1 MNNIL
6 SKSLENRYSKTK
18 WILNNAQASFKE
30 SRGIMIAIL
39 QSDRIEVNRTAFVRA
54 SQSVYISG
62 R

>member
-18 WILNNAQASFKE
+18 RILNNAQASFKE

-39 QSDRIEVNRTAFVRA
+39 QRDRIEVNRTAFVRA